1 MQVVKRNNKHEDVS
15 FDKILTR
22 LKTLGKDNNININYS
37 ALCLKV
43 IDQLYDK
50 IETTKI
56 DELAA
61 QQCASMITVHY
72 DYGTLAGLISTPMI
86 RSAPTICAPW
96 ITLRPIPPNPKTA
109 TVLPGSTL
117 ASKATAPTPVVTPQ
131 PM

>member
-1 MQVVKRNNKHEDVS
+1 MQVIKRNNKYEDMS

-22 LKTLGKDNNININYS
+22 LKTLGKKNNININYS

-56 DELAA
+56 DELTA

-72 DYGTLAGLISTPMI
+72 DYGNLAGLISISNHQKNTE
-86 RSAPTICAPW
+86 
-96 ITLRPIPPNPKTA
+96 L
-109 TVLPGSTL
+109 
-117 ASKATAPTPVVTPQ
+117 
-131 PM
+131 